1 MEVAMSFVTGIIVIV
16 LIYRFWDVLRATESS
31 AKKATHS
38 GLNALVKGAAK
49 LEATTPN
56 LTEAELNSIREGRR
70 QLLILEDIEQMSDEE
85 LHQFFAAKEAKAKA
99 KK

>member
-1 MEVAMSFVTGIIVIV
+1 MSFIMGIVV
-16 LIYRFWDVLRATESS
+16 LILVYRFWGTLRAAENST
-31 AKKATHS
+31 KKAVHS

-56 LTEAELNSIREGRR
+56 LTTDELNSIREGRR
-70 QLLILEDIEQMSDEE
+70 QLLVLEDIENLSDEE
-85 LHQFFAAKEAKAKA
+85 LQQFFTAKEAKANTKA

>member
-1 MEVAMSFVTGIIVIV
+1 MSLVMAIVIV
-16 LIYRFWDVLRATESS
+16 VIIYRFWDVLRVAENS

-70 QLLILEDIEQMSDEE
+70 QLLVLEDIEQMSDEE
-85 LHQFFAAKEAKAKA
+85 LHQFFTAKEAKVKTKA

>member
-1 MEVAMSFVTGIIVIV
+1 MSFVMGIIVLV

-31 AKKATHS
+31 SKKAIRS

-56 LTEAELNSIREGRR
+56 LSESELHNIREGRR
-70 QLLILEDIEQMSDEE
+70 QLLVLEDIEQMSDEE
-85 LHQFFAAKEAKAKA
+85 LHQFFAAKAKA

>member
-1 MEVAMSFVTGIIVIV
+1 MSFVTGIIIIVI
-16 LIYRFWDVLRATESS
+16 IYRFWDLLRTTEAS
-31 AKKATHS
+31 AKKAAHS

-56 LTEAELNSIREGRR
+56 LTESELHNIREGRK
-70 QLLILEDIEQMSDEE
+70 QLLVLEDIERMSDEE
-85 LHQFFAAKEAKAKA
+85 LHQFFAAKAKA

>member
-1 MEVAMSFVTGIIVIV
+1 MSFVAGLILII
-16 LIYRFWDVLRATESS
+16 LIYRFWDLLRTTEAS
-31 AKKATHS
+31 AKKAAHS

-56 LTEAELNSIREGRR
+56 LSESELHNIREGRK
-70 QLLILEDIEQMSDEE
+70 QLLILEDIERMSDEE
-85 LHQFFAAKEAKAKA
+85 LMKFFAVKAE

>member
-1 MEVAMSFVTGIIVIV
+1 MSFVMGIIVVIFV
-16 LIYRFWDVLRATESS
+16 YRFWDVLRTTESS
-31 AKKATHS
+31 TKKAVHS

-70 QLLILEDIEQMSDEE
+70 QLIVLEDIENLSDEE

>member
-1 MEVAMSFVTGIIVIV
+1 MSFVAGLVIIV
-16 LIYRFWDVLRATESS
+16 LIYRFWDLLRTTEAS
-31 AKKATHS
+31 AKKAAHS

-70 QLLILEDIEQMSDEE
+70 QLLVLEDIEQMSDEE
-85 LHQFFAAKEAKAKA
+85 LHQFFKAKETKT